1 MSYTGSSTTSQTATV
16 NVTFSNAGTVSA
28 NKGILSL
35 PDLSNLSSGG
45 TLTGG
50 TYNASGG
57 TLSLANGVTSNAA
70 TISLGATP
78 SKILTGSTNALN
90 TLASNSGSLTLNQS
104 PSTSAS
110 FSTSGSVTVQ
120 SGTFSTHSFTQTA
133 GTTTVV
139 GGAILQANS
148 GSGNVAINGG
158 TLTGT
163 GQIKG
168 NLLGTA
174 NVVPIGAAAGPMTVT
189 GSYTDSAGTL
199 RIPVSGT
206 STAGT
211 EYGQLSATG
220 AVTLG
225 GTLTFATAEGYLP
238 PIGTE
243 YTIVKAA
250 TVTGTFATV
259 NGSQL
264 PNRQY
269 MLSYTPTSVTA
280 TVTAIPPA
288 VTKVEPVEGPTVG
301 GTSVTITGT
310 ELIDATG
317 VSFGSTAATSYTVN
331 SATQITATAPAGSAG
346 TVDVTVT
353 TPGGTSTTS
362 PSDHY
367 TYVPEPTVTKVE
379 PGRRSVGGWDV
390 GDDHGYE
397 LHGRQGSQV
406 WIGPGERLHR

>member
-1 MSYTGSSTTSQTATV
+1 M
-16 NVTFSNAGTVSA
+16 
-28 NKGILSL
+28 
-35 PDLSNLSSGG
+35 
-45 TLTGG
+45 
-50 TYNASGG
+50 
-57 TLSLANGVTSNAA
+57 TSNAA

-104 PSTSAS
+104 LLTSAS

-163 GQIKG
+163 GQITG
-168 NLLGTA
+168 NLLGTGK
-174 NVVPIGAAAGPMTVT
+174 VTPVGTVAGPMTVM
-189 GSYTDSAGTL
+189 GAYDSAGTL
-199 RIPVSGT
+199 TIPVSGT
-206 STAGT
+206 SPAGID
-211 EYGQLSATG
+211 YGQLSATG
-220 AVTLG
+220 AATLG
-225 GTLTFATAEGYLP
+225 GTLTFATEGGYLP

-250 TVTGTFATV
+250 IITGTFATV
-259 NGSQL
+259 NGAQL
-264 PNRQY
+264 PNRKY
-269 MLSYTPTSVTA
+269 VLSYTSTSVTA
-280 TVTAIPPA
+280 TVTAVSPT
-288 VTKVEPVEGPTVG
+288 VTKVEPVEGPTAG

-310 ELIDATG
+310 ELINATG
-317 VSFGSTAATSYTVN
+317 VSFGLTAATSYTVN
-331 SATQITATAPAGSAG
+331 SATQITATAPAGSAS

-353 TPGGTSTTS
+353 TPGGTSTAN
-362 PSDHY
+362 PNDHY
-367 TYVPEPTVTKVE
+367 TYVPAPTVTKVE
-379 PGRRSVGGWDV
+379 PVEGPTAGGTSVTITGN
-390 GDDHGYE
+390 E

-406 WIGPGERLHR
+406 WIRPGESRHGELGDVDHRGISRGDRWDGQRDCDDGRWRKRDEQRR